1 MNREQ
6 DFVDTI
12 LKMYLALPETPDR
25 FNSNDSFVAKAWF
38 EQGISI
44 LQVQQAMTLAQIR
57 RGFRRS
63 DDLPLNPIRSLHYF
77 VPIIQELQ
85 SQPMDEKYFRYLQSK
100 LKHLTNLN
108 PNLNGARSKSSG
120 PT

>member
-1 MNREQ
+1 MNRKQ
-6 DFVDTI
+6 DFVDAI
-12 LKMYLALPETPDR
+12 LKMYLALPDTPDR
-25 FNSNDSFVAKAWF
+25 FNSNDCFVAKAWF

-63 DDLPLNPIRSLHYF
+63 DDIPLNPIRSLHYF
-77 VPIIQELQ
+77 VPIIQEIQ
-85 SQPMDEKYFRYLQSK
+85 TQPMDEKYFRYLQLK
-100 LKHLTNLN
+100 LKQITNLN
-108 PNLNGARSKSSG
+108 ANSNGTRSNSSD